1 MKKVS
6 VLLSDFQFL
15 TREGLIHLVENHL
28 DFELAGV
35 NEGPEGLLE
44 MILEKHPDVLLLD
57 YQSQDPILITLL
69 KQIIQS
75 QATNVL
81 IITNDSNK
89 EHIQNLLKMGIKG
102 IVTKGCSKLEIVNAM
117 HAVSKNNRFF
127 CNKVLDLVMNAEPE
141 KEPNGLP
148 TELSRREGEILT
160 LITKGFRTS
169 DIADHLH
176 VSIHTINS
184 HRKNILKK
192 LNLKSPAEL
201 IVFAI
206 ESGLVKPS

>member
-15 TREGLIHLVENHL
+15 TREGLIHMIENNVDFDLV
-28 DFELAGV
+28 GV
-35 NEGPEGLLE
+35 NDGPEGLLE
-44 MILEKHPDVLLLD
+44 MILEQHPSVLLLD
-57 YQSQDPILITLL
+57 YQRQDPILITLL

-102 IVTKGCSKLEIVNAM
+102 IVTKGCSKLEIINAI
-117 HAVSKNNRFF
+117 HSVSKGNRFF
-127 CNKVLDLVMNAEPE
+127 CNKVLDLVMSQDQEEPSC
-141 KEPNGLP
+141 LP
-148 TELSRREGEILT
+148 TELSPRENEVLQ
-160 LITKGFRTS
+160 LITKGLKTTA
-169 DIADHLH
+169 IADHLH
-176 VSIHTINS
+176 VSVHTINS

-201 IVFAI
+201 IVFAL
-206 ESGLVKPS
+206 ESGLVKS